1 VNEAR
6 GEESPELERWLAR
19 CDEVLALFD
28 CALRGCRM
36 RSYSVVKRSLAESM
50 RCLELER
57 QDVTGRMLA
66 LFEFCLT
73 ESEQGRFEEA
83 EEVLLDLKESWA
95 RAVDTIRKERRRASH
110 LH

>member
-1 VNEAR
+1 MD
-6 GEESPELERWLAR
+6 RWLAR

-36 RSYSVVKRSLAESM
+36 RSHLVVKQSLTESI
-50 RCLELER
+50 RCLELDR

-66 LFEFCLT
+66 LFDFCLA

-83 EEVLLDLKESWA
+83 AEVLIDLKESWA
-95 RAVDTIRKERRRASH
+95 QAVDTIRKERRRASH